1 MNNDLQDLQN
11 ERQWWLQQWL
21 DLINSY
27 RFKKRL
33 ERGWKYAREG
43 KVLSIE
49 FEGQMVKARV
59 QGTEPEPYQV
69 SLWMDTFS
77 DEDWEYVVKNM
88 AEQAIFSAQL
98 LAGEMPKNIED
109 VFTAAGLRL
118 FPFSLSDIKSRC
130 SCPDKA
136 NPCKHISAVYYL
148 LGDRFSEDPFVLF
161 QLRGRSKEQIIA
173 ELRKLRSS
181 EVEENSNNEREE
193 KENHYQINKYPLEIA
208 HFWEYKQQLEPS
220 LVVIAPPASSET
232 VLDILGTIPVEP
244 STTAQA
250 VMKYWNAVYKNISQ
264 EAVLTA
270 LNREEC

>member
-1 MNNDLQDLQN
+1 MNKDLQN
-11 ERQWWLQQWL
+11 ERQWWLEQWL

-118 FPFSLSDIKSRC
+118 FPFSLSDIKSKC

-181 EVEENSNNEREE
+181 EVEENSNNEITE
-193 KENHYQINKYPLEIA
+193 KENNYQIKKDPLEIA

-220 LVVIAPPASSET
+220 LVVIAPPVSSET

-250 VMKYWNAVYKNISQ
+250 VMKYWKAVYKNISQ
-264 EAVLTA
+264 EAVLAA